1 MKKLN
6 LNFLNEENKKTT
18 LVPKV
23 ANQELTKDEVKDAMM
38 AISALGIFE
47 ANGKQLYVTP
57 KSAHYSE
64 TIITELF

>member
-6 LNFLNEENKKTT
+6 LIFLNEENKKAT

-23 ANQELTKDEVKDAMM
+23 AKQDLNSEEVREAME
-38 AISALGIFE
+38 AISALALFE
-47 ANGKQLYVTP
+47 KNGNQLYTKP